1 MTKAQWRQRI
11 RARLKRAGVTRFP
24 ALSHHAP
31 NFQGAEQAA
40 QLLRELPMWK
50 RARVVKFDSDP
61 PQLALR
67 RAALKEKKIIYLT
80 IPRLRGERCFIELDP
95 ERLGRRI
102 LRASSLTAARRL
114 GRLLGPQEVQLVDLV
129 VCGSVAV
136 SRDGARLGP
145 GGGYSDLAYA
155 LLRSSG
161 KIREHTPVVT
171 TVHPLQVTDRSLP
184 MDLHDI
190 PVDFVITPTQ
200 MIAVPSSYARPS
212 GLIWG
217 LLTDERISAI
227 PLLRGGKRELRDSS
241 TPGHR

>member
-1 MTKAQWRQRI
+1 MKKTQWRQKI
-11 RARLKRAGVTRFP
+11 RTRLKRAGAGRFP
-24 ALSHHAP
+24 ALSYRAP

-67 RAALKEKKIIYLT
+67 RAALKEKKIVYLT
-80 IPRLRGERCFIELDP
+80 APRLRGERCFIELDP

-102 LRASSLTAARRL
+102 LRASSLTEAARL
-114 GRLLGPQEVQLVDLV
+114 GRLLGPQEVQPVDLV

-136 SRDGARLGP
+136 GRDGARLGP

-161 KIREHTPVVT
+161 KIREYTPVLT
-171 TVHPLQVTDRSLP
+171 TVHPLQIVDEALP
-184 MDLHDI
+184 MNMHDV
-190 PVDFVITPTQ
+190 PVDFIITPTQ
-200 MIAVPSSYARPS
+200 VIAVPSSYTRPS
-212 GLIWG
+212 GLIWA
-217 LLTDERISAI
+217 LLSDERISSI
-227 PLLRGGKRELRDSS
+227 PLLRGGRRHVRDSS